1 MQPYVS
7 LSSSLFSWLF
17 GVVGVLLF
25 ALLGP
30 VSQLSLTQ
38 PSCSSTYSSSLCF
51 AAQSRQIV
59 INSLSSSVISFDLVG
74 LDASIANAL
83 RRILVSEVPAVAIED
98 VFMYNNTS
106 IVQDEVLSHRLGLVP
121 IKVDPRRV
129 KMKKLGEFC
138 RLSLSSLILSFLPTP
153 YLPWPDSTLLPP
165 FPLSDFFHPILAPR
179 T

>member
-1 MQPYVS
+1 MGRRQVCSRTS
-7 LSSSLFSWLF
+7 LSPLLSPPGSE
-17 GVVGVLLF
+17 VVRVLLF

-38 PSCSSTYSSSLCF
+38 PSCSPTCSSSVCF
-51 AAQSRQIV
+51 APQSRQIV

-138 RLSLSSLILSFLPTP
+138 RLSLSSLILSFLATP
-153 YLPWPDSTLLPP
+153 VLSSTFLGRTRPYYPLPP
-165 FPLSDFFHPILAPR
+165 S
-179 T
+179 